1 MTLPAFADRSRPGAN
16 GAGAAAELNAWLKIG
31 TDDSITVLVDRS
43 EMGQGVYTALP
54 MLLAEEL
61 EIDLHRIEV
70 LAAPVGD
77 AYVNP
82 LNGGQITG
90 TSNSIQDA
98 WEKLRT
104 AGAQA
109 RLMLIAAAARKW
121 RVDPGQ
127 CRAADGC
134 VTNTRGN
141 SLRYGD
147 LAAAAAKLPVPK
159 DVKLKPPAAYR
170 LIGKPQ
176 ARLDTPAKV
185 DGTAEFGLDVRLPG
199 MAYAAIALCPTLGGK
214 AAAVDSAAAEALPGV
229 RRVLSTLSGVVVV
242 ADHFWQALKARNALK
257 ISWEPGANAH
267 LDNTAVWASL
277 NRAAVTVP
285 RLTAKMT
292 RGDTASALKRAEKTL
307 SAVYEL
313 PLLAHA
319 TMEPMNCTADV
330 RADRCDLYVGTQV
343 QQGAQVAAAEAAGL
357 KPEQVN
363 VHTTLLGGGFG
374 RRLEVDFVPASVEAS
389 KALGVPVKLVWTRED
404 DMTHDFFRPPAREE
418 VSAGFDAHG
427 KLLAFGLH
435 ITSPSIT
442 ARASPSTVATDPFDS
457 VIEYAQNFPY
467 AVPNY
472 LLSFSRQEIGIDVGY
487 MRSVSHAPNCFAI
500 ECFIDELAA
509 AVSKDPLDFRLELL
523 TDKPRHTAVLKEA
536 ARRANWGRAPR
547 DAFWVSR
554 SWRAI
559 PRTSRKWPKSPS
571 PEARSRFTGSPA
583 SSTAARWSIR
593 ASSSRRSRAASST
606 DSRPRSGATSRC
618 ARAGCARPTSIPTGY
633 YARTRCPSSTCI
645 SSRAR
650 RPREGSARRRCR
662 WCRPPSATR
671 CSPRRESGCGGCR
684 LRRTPCEPLVVHD
697 NPGAR
702 HNATC
707 RADHRRQPAKSRRPT
722 SWNWRPKGD
731 VRARDAFGILFS
743 GAPAYTDPRARLEC
757 Q

>member
-1 MTLPAFADRSRPGAN
+1 MRDPARRDFCRLTALAGGGLVLAMTLPAFGSRSRPGAN

-121 RVDPGQ
+121 RVDPEE

-159 DVKLKPPAAYR
+159 DVKLKPAAAYR

-199 MAYAAIALCPTLGGK
+199 MAYAAIALCPTVGGT

-229 RRVLSTLSGVVVV
+229 RRVLSTSSGVVVV

-285 RLTAKMT
+285 GLTAKMT

-389 KALGVPVKLVWTRED
+389 KALGIPVKLVWTRED

-536 ARRANWGRAPR
+536 ARRANWGRPPPGRFLGLAFMEGYTSHLAQVAEISLAGGALKVHRITCVVDCGQMVNPRIVESQIESGIVYGLSATLWGDITLRAGRVRETNFNTYRVLRSNEMPELDVHLIPSEAAPGG
-547 DAFWVSR
+547 
-554 SWRAI
+554 I
-559 PRTSRKWPKSPS
+559 G
-571 PEARSRFTGSPA
+571 EAAVPLVSPA
-583 SSTAARWSIR
+583 VCNALFAA
-593 ASSSRRSRAASST
+593 
-606 DSRPRSGATSRC
+606 
-618 ARAGCARPTSIPTGY
+618 TGK
-633 YARTRCPSSTCI
+633 
-645 SSRAR
+645 
-650 RPREGSARRRCR
+650 
-662 WCRPPSATR
+662 
-671 CSPRRESGCGGCR
+671 R
-684 LRRTPCEPLVVHD
+684 LRRLPIASYAL
-697 NPGAR
+697 
-702 HNATC
+702 
-707 RADHRRQPAKSRRPT
+707 
-722 SWNWRPKGD
+722 
-731 VRARDAFGILFS
+731 
-743 GAPAYTDPRARLEC
+743 
-757 Q
+757 